1 MINLDTLN
9 EQQKEAVLCDKNR
22 IMVLAGA
29 GSGKTTVLTTRIA
42 YLIQNGVCPSNILA
56 LTFTNKAANE
66 MKVRIEKATGIDR
79 KEIQAMT
86 FHSFAVRV
94 LRKYID
100 TLNLGYNN
108 NFKIYDDEDCKK

>member
-42 YLIQNGVCPSNILA
+42 YLIQNGVCPSNILV

-86 FHSFAVRV
+86 LSFFRC
-94 LRKYID
+94 KS
-100 TLNLGYNN
+100 
-108 NFKIYDDEDCKK
+108 FKKIY